1 MSMTSAQ
8 GPADRH
14 RVLVKVQCNGSHAP
28 HEICVRVPREVHP
41 DLRCPSDQG
50 DGYSYGG
57 GGGGCTLPADLQAR
71 VERELRDHYQE
82 SLRRGW
88 VLVA

>member
-1 MSMTSAQ
+1 MAE
-8 GPADRH
+8 RH
-14 RVLVKVQCNGSHAP
+14 RVRVKVQCSGSHPP
-28 HEICVRVPREVHP
+28 HELCVRVPREVHP
-41 DLRCPSDQG
+41 DLRCPPDQG
-50 DGYSYGG
+50 AGYSFGG

-82 SLRRGW
+82 SRRRGW

>member
-1 MSMTSAQ
+1 MVPTPDHGVAE
-8 GPADRH
+8 RH
-14 RVLVKVQCNGSHAP
+14 RVRVKVQCSGSHPP
-28 HEICVRVPREVHP
+28 HELCVRVPREVHP
-41 DLRCPSDQG
+41 DLRCPPDQG
-50 DGYSYGG
+50 AGYSFGG

-82 SLRRGW
+82 SRRRGW